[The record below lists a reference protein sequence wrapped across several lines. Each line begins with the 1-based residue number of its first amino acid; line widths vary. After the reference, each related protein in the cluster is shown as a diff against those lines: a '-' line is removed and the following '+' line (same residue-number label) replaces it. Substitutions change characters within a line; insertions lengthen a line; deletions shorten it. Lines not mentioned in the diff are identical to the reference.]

1 MKAEEV
7 GSSVSNDNHNNQG
20 NLEGCVE
27 PRWALMKVRSWKKKI
42 VFADKVERD
51 NEVEEEAK
59 NENQQNPN

>member
-1 MKAEEV
+1 
-7 GSSVSNDNHNNQG
+7 
-20 NLEGCVE
+20 
-27 PRWALMKVRSWKKKI
+27 MKVRSWKKKI